1 LIVKFSKAKLSS
13 LPWDRETIAFLLRRV
28 RQILCWAA
36 VAWVGA
42 ALLLGY
48 SVYFYPRQTLTV
60 DSGDVRADAIVVLGG
75 GRDERPQRAAEL
87 FKQGAA
93 PRILISGFGDSEADV
108 QLLEKNGVPA
118 TIIFQENDSVSTYE
132 NAKFSIPLLRQMGAH
147 SAIIVTAWFHSRR
160 ALTCFKHFAPNIQ
173 FYSRPSYLTY
183 QPTISNRQDVN
194 NYVRSEDIKL
204 LVYWV
209 WHGVWPFYLT

>member
-1 LIVKFSKAKLSS
+1 MKVNDSISS
-13 LPWDRETIAFLLRRV
+13 RLQLDRESLALFLRRI
-28 RQILCWAA
+28 RLILCWAA
-36 VAWVGA
+36 GAWVVS

-48 SVYFYPRQTLTV
+48 AIDSDSRQTLTV
-60 DSGDVRADAIVVLGG
+60 ESGDVKADAIVVLGG

-93 PRILISGFGDSEADV
+93 PRILVSGKGDCEADV

-118 TIIFQENDSVSTYE
+118 TVIIRENDSVNTYE
-132 NAKFSIPLLRQMGAH
+132 NAKLSIPLLRNMGAH

-160 ALTCFKHFAPNIQ
+160 ALACFKHFAPDMQ

-183 QPTISNRQDVN
+183 QPTISNRQDVSD
-194 NYVRSEDIKL
+194 YVRSEYIKL
-204 LVYWV
+204 LIYWV
-209 WHGVWPFYLT
+209 WHGVWPFYLTSR